1 MAKKMKRQKTTA
13 ADLPDEILRREILTR
28 LPIKSVVRFKSVS
41 KLWLSLFSDPQF
53 VKQHHT
59 NLSTQNP
66 NDYDNLI
73 VDKGT
78 KLVILSRY
86 EETKLLP
93 IDKTFFLIGSVN
105 GLVCLR
111 RGRKFSLWNPAIHKS
126 KEFTLPPH
134 SSGDNGYNVGLGFDG
149 VSNNFK
155 VVVFGADLMSAIVYC
170 SGLDSWTD
178 VSIPDNVFS
187 NFGFEESRQIAIVD
201 GCPYWSLSRYTYE
214 TRFLMSATL
223 CAVKFD
229 VETYLFSVTPEF
241 YFDATQIGGGFEFG
255 YQFVDIK
262 DSLNLI
268 VYNRY
273 STDCVVFMY
282 TLDGEEGCGVW
293 SKICILGPFQFDT
306 QGWYLSMSQGF
317 KYVGEILYHEN
328 GFFSCLDLETEE
340 IKRLHGTNFTNYD
353 ISCFRYE
360 PTLFYVQ
367 GMKSVHLTTQT
378 RTHGGYKNPR
388 RLISS
393 LRDQSF
399 S

>member
-1 MAKKMKRQKTTA
+1 MYGLSSRLSIGDFIPYYLLMSNGKK
-13 ADLPDEILRREILTR
+13 
-28 LPIKSVVRFKSVS
+28 
-41 KLWLSLFSDPQF
+41 LSLWNPAIHQSKESTVPVPPHRYCVSDYIGFGFDPASNNYK
-53 VKQHHT
+53 VVV
-59 NLSTQNP
+59 LS
-66 NDYDNLI
+66 
-73 VDKGT
+73 VDK
-78 KLVILSRY
+78 
-86 EETKLLP
+86 
-93 IDKTFFLIGSVN
+93 
-105 GLVCLR
+105 
-111 RGRKFSLWNPAIHKS
+111 RKFSLWNPAIHKS